1 MKAGN
6 EGAGAARPV
15 VVVTGA
21 SAGIGRA
28 FAELYAARGYDL
40 ALTARRG
47 DRLEAAT
54 QDLRGRFGVE
64 VECVAADLSDPD
76 APAAVVKA
84 LSRPVDVLVNSAG
97 YGVRGGF
104 AGPAWETHAAFVQVM
119 VTAPLALSHLVLPGM
134 TARGWGRIVN
144 VASVAGLIP
153 TTPGQPLYGAAK
165 AFMIKAS
172 LGLYL
177 ETKGKGVNVTALC
190 PGFTRTEFHDVAGM
204 TEALKPMPG
213 WMWMSAE
220 AVARRGHEAV
230 EAGRP
235 LCVPGLANKALV
247 ALAKL
252 VPDGVGLALMAQARK
267 HG

>member
-1 MKAGN
+1 MT
-6 EGAGAARPV
+6 RRFCL
-15 VVVTGA
+15 VTGA

-40 ALTARRG
+40 AITARRG
-47 DRLEAAT
+47 DRLEAVAR
-54 QDLRGRFGVE
+54 DLQSRFDVE
-64 VECVAADLSDPD
+64 VQCIAVDLADSK
-76 APAAVVKA
+76 APGVIAQA
-84 LSRPVDVLVNSAG
+84 LTRPADVLVNNAG

-104 AGPAWETHAAFVQVM
+104 AKPDWTTHAAFLRVM
-119 VTAPLALSHLVLPGM
+119 VEAPLALSHLVLPGM
-134 TARGWGRIVN
+134 TARGYGRIIN

-177 ETKGKGVNVTALC
+177 ETRELGVNVTALC

-213 WMWMSAE
+213 WMWMNAE
-220 AVARRGHEAV
+220 AVARHGYEAV
-230 EAGRP
+230 EAGRV

-247 ALAKL
+247 AAAKII
-252 VPDGVGLALMAQARK
+252 PDGLGLALMQQARK
-267 HG
+267 AG